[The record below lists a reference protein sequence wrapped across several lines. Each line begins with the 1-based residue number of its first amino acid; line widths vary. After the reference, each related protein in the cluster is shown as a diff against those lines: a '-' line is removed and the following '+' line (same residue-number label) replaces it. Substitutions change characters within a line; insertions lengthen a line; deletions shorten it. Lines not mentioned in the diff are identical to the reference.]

1 MNIKDLKKGDY
12 VLTKQLG
19 TPVKSKLLESPIQG
33 KGIKKV
39 ILVFTYAEDIGL
51 FNEHG
56 SILITDI
63 LKVKKD
69 NNWIN
74 VEVQDIPIV
83 DIGRHN
89 NNNLIMFKY
98 DKE

>member
-1 MNIKDLKKGDY
+1 MQIRDLKICDY
-12 VLTKQLG
+12 ILTNQLG
-19 TPVKSKLLESPIQG
+19 TPVKSKLLESPRQG

-56 SILITDI
+56 SIPITDI

-74 VEVQDIPIV
+74 VEV
-83 DIGRHN
+83 
-89 NNNLIMFKY
+89 
-98 DKE
+98 

>member
-19 TPVKSKLLESPIQG
+19 TPVKNKLLESPIQG

-39 ILVFTYAEDIGL
+39 ILVFTYAEDIG
-51 FNEHG
+51 FYNEHG
-56 SILITDI
+56 SIPITDI
-63 LKVKKD
+63 LKVKRD

-74 VEVQDIPIV
+74 VKV
-83 DIGRHN
+83 
-89 NNNLIMFKY
+89 
-98 DKE
+98 

>member
-39 ILVFTYAEDIGL
+39 ILVFTYAEDIG
-51 FNEHG
+51 FYNEHG
-56 SILITDI
+56 SIPITDI

-74 VEVQDIPIV
+74 VEV
-83 DIGRHN
+83 
-89 NNNLIMFKY
+89 
-98 DKE
+98 

>member
-39 ILVFTYAEDIGL
+39 ILLFTYAEDIG
-51 FNEHG
+51 FYNEHG
-56 SILITDI
+56 SIPITDI
-63 LKVKKD
+63 LKVKRD

-74 VEVQDIPIV
+74 VKEQDIIIIN
-83 DIGRHN
+83 IGRHN

>member
-19 TPVKSKLLESPIQG
+19 TPVKSKLLENPIQG

-39 ILVFTYAEDIGL
+39 ILVFTYAEDIG
-51 FNEHG
+51 FYNEHG
-56 SILITDI
+56 SIPITDI
-63 LKVKKD
+63 LKVKRH

-74 VEVQDIPIV
+74 VKV
-83 DIGRHN
+83 
-89 NNNLIMFKY
+89 
-98 DKE
+98 